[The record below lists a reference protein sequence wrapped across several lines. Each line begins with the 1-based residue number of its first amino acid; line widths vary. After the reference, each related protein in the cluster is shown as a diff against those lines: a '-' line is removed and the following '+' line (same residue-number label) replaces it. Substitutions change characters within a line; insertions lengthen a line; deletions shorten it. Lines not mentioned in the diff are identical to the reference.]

1 MERCLDVML
10 QPGKYFQASLVRE
23 QEAEAAAQLCYIHT
37 DRANESWANGI
48 DLKYLKFTECFGV
61 SQLKCLSCLIF
72 EGKLFIQVKCSKM
85 QRGALTSAEI
95 NAGTKRSI

>member
-1 MERCLDVML
+1 
-10 QPGKYFQASLVRE
+10 
-23 QEAEAAAQLCYIHT
+23 
-37 DRANESWANGI
+37 
-48 DLKYLKFTECFGV
+48 LKFTECFGV

-95 NAGTKRSI
+95 NAGTKKSI

>member
-1 MERCLDVML
+1 MDRCLDVML

-23 QEAEAAAQLCYIHT
+23 QEAEAAAQLCYIHA
-37 DRANESWANGI
+37 DRANESW
-48 DLKYLKFTECFGV
+48 GV